1 MCRGAGAA
9 ATHTIREELPGTQ
22 VLVLTTFAD
31 DQSLFPALH
40 AGARGYLTKD
50 AGADEIERAIRSVH
64 AGRTHLDSAVQ
75 ERVVAAALGT
85 PAQAEDSPE
94 LPDGL
99 TEREAEVLRLIASG
113 FSNHEIAA
121 RLYVS
126 HATVKT
132 HVNRIFAKTGA
143 RDRAQA
149 VRYAFAHGLAAAPG

>member
-1 MCRGAGAA
+1 
-9 ATHTIREELPGTQ
+9 
-22 VLVLTTFAD
+22 
-31 DQSLFPALH
+31 
-40 AGARGYLTKD
+40 
-50 AGADEIERAIRSVH
+50 
-64 AGRTHLDSAVQ
+64 
-75 ERVVAAALGT
+75 VVAAALGT